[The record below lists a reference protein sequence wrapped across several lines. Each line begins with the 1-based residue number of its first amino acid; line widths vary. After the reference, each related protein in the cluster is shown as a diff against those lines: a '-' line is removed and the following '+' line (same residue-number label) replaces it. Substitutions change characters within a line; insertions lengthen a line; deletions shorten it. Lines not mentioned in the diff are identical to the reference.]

1 MFDQIELGGE
11 FFEGLLAVDV
21 AIVERATAQ
30 SCRYCGGRL
39 HRGDYPRKPRGG
51 LIGKA
56 AESFRRRFSLCCG
69 REGCRRRA
77 TPPSVRFLGR
87 RVYLGAVVI
96 VASMVAVMKR
106 AASAARRSTGIAAR
120 TMRRWLRWW
129 RGPFTCTS
137 VFVAVSSRM
146 VPAVSRRALPWSI
159 VERLVGPL
167 EERVGQL
174 LGWLQPITT
183 GSGP

>member
-1 MFDQIELGGE
+1 MFDQIVLGGE
-11 FFEGLLAVDV
+11 FFEGLVAVDE
-21 AIVERATAQ
+21 AIVERATGE

-51 LIGKA
+51 LIGQA

-87 RVYLGAVVI
+87 RVYVGAVVI
-96 VASMVAVMKR
+96 VASMVAVMKQ
-106 AASAARRSTGIAAR
+106 AASEARRSTGIAAR
-120 TMRRWLRWW
+120 TTRRWLRWW
-129 RGPFTCTS
+129 RGPFTATS

-146 VPAVSRRALPWSI
+146 VPAVSRMALPLSI
-159 VERLVGPL
+159 VDRLAGSL
-167 EERVGQL
+167 EGRVRQL
-174 LGWLQPITT
+174 LGWLRPITT
-183 GSGP
+183 SAP